1 MRTARIILIWL
12 IVTSASIVPA
22 LAEQADREKTGLREI
37 SLIVTSAGIVPALSE
52 QQADREKAGLLG
64 PVRTIVENSGILMEG
79 GSPIFSLT
87 RTYDIQGRLAEMEFS
102 LSTPSDSHTDIRGRT
117 VYTYGEKGKIF
128 GTGYKDGNVSSTSLS
143 IRDANGR
150 PTEFLIHNPQG
161 VLTFKA
167 VHRYDDRGN
176 KTETIIYKSGG
187 TIAFRSLYT
196 YDTDANGKVEN
207 VISYRSDGSVDYKA
221 RTRYDNKGH
230 MLEEVFSRADATTD
244 ERRTYI
250 YNENGQEQEKVVY
263 NSEESIRTR
272 EASAYEYDSVG
283 NWIKRTT
290 QKLVSKEGK
299 LIPELPA
306 IVERVIS
313 YY

>member
-1 MRTARIILIWL
+1 MRTARILLFWL

-22 LAEQADREKTGLREI
+22 LAEQ
-37 SLIVTSAGIVPALSE
+37 
-52 QQADREKAGLLG
+52 QADREKAGLRG
-64 PVRTIVENSGILMEG
+64 PVRTLVENSGTLEG
-79 GSPIFSLT
+79 GSPLFSVT
-87 RTYDIQGRLAEMEFS
+87 RTYNIQGRLAEMEFS
-102 LSTPSDSHTDIRGRT
+102 LSRPSDSHADIKRRT
-117 VYTYGEKGKIF
+117 VYTYGDKGQIV

-150 PTEFLIHNPQG
+150 PTEFSIYNPEG
-161 VLTFKA
+161 VLTFKT
-167 VHRYDDRGN
+167 VQRYDDRGN
-176 KTETIIYKSGG
+176 KTETIIYKIGG

-196 YDTDANGKVEN
+196 YDIDVNGKVEN
-207 VISYRSDGSVDYKA
+207 VISYRSDGSLDYKA

-250 YNENGQEQEKVVY
+250 YNENGQEEEKVVY
-263 NSEESIRTR
+263 NSDGSIRIT
-272 EASAYEYDSVG
+272 EVSAYQYDSVG
-283 NWIKRTT
+283 NWTKRTT

-299 LIPELPA
+299 LIPESTA
-306 IVERVIS
+306 TVERIIT